1 MKAVH
6 TLVLIAASAVSI
18 SSTPLRASEVDRRIE
33 LPFHKSP
40 ADQTHLSYDASN
52 IGDDTNAPVNERAGF
67 RFPDEAG
74 DRMAPQVRPEAGAQP
89 VTLYNSEIEL
99 RAAKPNNVV
108 QSERYPSIE
117 YSGILVQSLRNN
129 PLQLFNPFAPTQ
141 YGDGEANTVRNVI
154 TGRAEGLKVLSIL
167 F

>member
-1 MKAVH
+1 
-6 TLVLIAASAVSI
+6 
-18 SSTPLRASEVDRRIE
+18 
-33 LPFHKSP
+33 
-40 ADQTHLSYDASN
+40 
-52 IGDDTNAPVNERAGF
+52 
-67 RFPDEAG
+67 
-74 DRMAPQVRPEAGAQP
+74 MAPQVRPEAGAQP

-154 TGRAEGLKVLSIL
+154 TGRAEGLKVLSIR